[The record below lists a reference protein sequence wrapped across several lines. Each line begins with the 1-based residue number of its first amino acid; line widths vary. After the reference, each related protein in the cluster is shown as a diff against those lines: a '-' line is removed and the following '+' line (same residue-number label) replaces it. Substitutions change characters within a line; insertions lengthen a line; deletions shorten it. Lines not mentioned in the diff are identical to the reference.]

1 MSVWKLLPLG
11 ALALTVGLA
20 PAEAAPAGQ
29 AVASSLIQSAS
40 ATDSGTT
47 QVRYRHRGHRF
58 GRGVGIGLGVGI
70 LGAIIADQ
78 AYRPRRG
85 TYYDDE
91 VYDGP
96 YYAPSGYQGD
106 PRALCAQSFRSFEW
120 RTGLYTTYGGE
131 KRLCPYLR

>member
-11 ALALTVGLA
+11 ALALTAGLA

-29 AVASSLIQSAS
+29 TVASSLIQSAS
-40 ATDSGTT
+40 ATDSGVT

-70 LGAIIADQ
+70 LGAIIAAQ
-78 AYRPRRG
+78 AHRPRRG
-85 TYYDDE
+85 TYNDDE

-120 RTGLYTTYGGE
+120 RTGLYTTYGGD

>member
-20 PAEAAPAGQ
+20 PAEAAPA
-29 AVASSLIQSAS
+29 VTSSLVQSAS
-40 ATDSGTT
+40 AADSGAT

-91 VYDGP
+91 AYDGP

-106 PRALCAQSFRSFEW
+106 PRTLCAQSFRSFEW